1 MRKGTKKAVALTCA
15 ALMTA
20 SAVGILAGCGGDDNT
35 GNVKPIVEVEWLITK
50 DDNTD
55 TPITQNAVLNYWQEQ
70 TGIKVN
76 WYDPAS
82 KAEAWAQ
89 QLLDGK
95 YSDIVDVGL
104 NANKSSSLLDL
115 YDQGIIYDLKP
126 YIEECMPNFNA
137 MLGMVEGDITTNRM
151 KQATDKDGNPLYNG
165 EAENANVPAP
175 VYAKKGDK
183 YYTTTEEN
191 GVYTIGEEV
200 AVDES
205 KLTAKMVVD
214 QSYIFLVPVVKEEPE
229 PWGGYAYRHDMVVDV
244 KGENFTWPS
253 GQAAAT
259 TIEDWEFIMEAVKE
273 YYTKHNIS
281 GAYPMYLPHEGYFSC
296 GELIGGFGV
305 NGAQYVD
312 DDGVV
317 RFGAA
322 EQGYFDYLTQIKA
335 WFDKGYISPDFS
347 SQQFTYPEADD
358 TNILTGRLGIF
369 FATKGHLGNGFVR
382 DGDIRALANPV
393 KNVGDKALGL
403 VSPAAMS
410 HASQNEGYMIT
421 KQNTNEAK
429 LKKILSALDW
439 FFTEEGS
446 RTRTMGLSSHQGAW
460 DEAEYIKYGI
470 TNGSRKPNSS
480 EWTDEMY
487 EATTVAVFDVSAN
500 RMPGVEI
507 TYPKRAVD
515 IAAGLSAGGVTP
527 WTTYGTKNTYALN
540 DLMNAYNISNYVA
553 YAQQTAL
560 MTVTEQYTVQ
570 VILGQKPLT
579 QETFN
584 TFKEDLEA
592 AGLSAFLKTLQEAKA
607 N

>member
-1 MRKGTKKAVALTCA
+1 MKKSTKKAVALACA

-20 SAVGILAGCGGDDNT
+20 SAAGVLAGCGGGDDSGNT
-35 GNVKPIVEVEWLITK
+35 KPIAEVEWFITK
-50 DDNTD
+50 DDNSKGTLYD
-55 TPITQNAVLNYWQEQ
+55 NAVLNYWQEQ

-104 NANKSSSLLDL
+104 NANKSTSLLDL

-137 MLGMVEGDITTNRM
+137 ILNSDAFGDLKGDISTKRM
-151 KQATDKDGNPLYNG
+151 D
-165 EAENANVPAP
+165 
-175 VYAKKGDK
+175 
-183 YYTTTEEN
+183 
-191 GVYTIGEEV
+191 GEEV
-200 AVDES
+200 KEE
-205 KLTAKMVVD
+205 
-214 QSYIFLVPVVKEEPE
+214 YIFLVPVINENPQ

-253 GQAAAT
+253 GQAVAT
-259 TIEDWEFIMEAVKE
+259 TIADWEFIMEAVKE

-281 GAYPMYLPHEGYFSC
+281 DAYPMYLPPEGYFAC

-305 NGAQYVD
+305 NAAQYVD
-312 DDGVV
+312 GDTVKY
-317 RFGAA
+317 GAA
-322 EQGYFDYLTQIKA
+322 EQSYFDYLTQIKA
-335 WFDKGYISPDFS
+335 WLDKGYISRDFS

-358 TNILTGRLGIF
+358 VNILTGRLGLF
-369 FATKGHLGNGFVR
+369 FATKGHLGNAFVEN
-382 DGDIRALANPV
+382 GDVRALANPV

-410 HASQNEGYMIT
+410 HASQSEGYMIT

-470 TNGSRKPNSS
+470 TNGSRKPNSA

-487 EATTVAVFDVSAN
+487 ASTVPVLELSAD
-500 RMPGVEI
+500 RMPGVKVA
-507 TYPKRAVD
+507 YPQRAVD
-515 IAAGLSAGGVTP
+515 IAAGLAAGGVAP
-527 WTTYGTKNTYALN
+527 WTTYGTKNTYSLS
-540 DLMNAYNISNYVA
+540 DLMTAYASSNYVA
-553 YAQQTAL
+553 YTQQTAL
-560 MTVTEQYTVQ
+560 MNVTTEYTVK
-570 VILGQKPLT
+570 VLTGQEALT
-579 QETFN
+579 QETFDA
-584 TFKEDLEA
+584 FKADLET
-592 AGLSAFLKTLQEAKA
+592 AGLSAFVATLQGALTK
-607 N
+607 

>member
-20 SAVGILAGCGGDDNT
+20 SAVGVLAGCGGDDNT

-50 DDNTD
+50 DDNAD

-137 MLGMVEGDITTNRM
+137 LLTSSTFGDLKGDISTKRM
-151 KQATDKDGNPLYNG
+151 
-165 EAENANVPAP
+165 E
-175 VYAKKGDK
+175 
-183 YYTTTEEN
+183 
-191 GVYTIGEEV
+191 GEEV
-200 AVDES
+200 KDE
-205 KLTAKMVVD
+205 
-214 QSYIFLVPVVKEEPE
+214 YIFLVPVIKEEPQ

-253 GQAAAT
+253 GQAVAT
-259 TIEDWEFIMEAVKE
+259 TIADWEFIMEAVKE
-273 YYTKHNIS
+273 YYAKHNIT

-317 RFGAA
+317 KFGAA

-487 EATTVAVFDVSAN
+487 KATTVAVFDVSAN

-540 DLMNAYNISNYVA
+540 DLMNAYNISNYAA
-553 YAQQTAL
+553 YMQQTAL
-560 MTVTEQYTVQ
+560 MTATEQYTVQ
-570 VILGQKPLT
+570 VILGQKALT

-584 TFKEDLEA
+584 TFKADLET